1 MAVLL
6 RVDDQRAPPPPP
18 FEKVKDEVTRLLQAE
33 QRQQRITARLAEL
46 RQKAEILNLGTP

>member
-1 MAVLL
+1 M
-6 RVDDQRAPPPPP
+6 DDQRAPPPPP